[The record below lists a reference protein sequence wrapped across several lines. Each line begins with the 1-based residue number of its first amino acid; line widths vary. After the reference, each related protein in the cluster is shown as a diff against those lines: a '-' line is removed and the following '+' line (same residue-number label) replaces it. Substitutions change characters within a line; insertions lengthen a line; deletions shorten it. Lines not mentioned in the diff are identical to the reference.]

1 MAIEYLIAQYSIAIS
16 VAVRSSA
23 IISAS
28 YKSLNQKKKCHRTV
42 EEHTNKQ
49 VNNVNKI
56 TKSGLG
62 GEIGRGRGTLL
73 RSIECSLR
81 ITDPSSALPLDL
93 IC

>member
-16 VAVRSSA
+16 VTVRSSA

-42 EEHTNKQ
+42 EETQ
-49 VNNVNKI
+49 INKI

-62 GEIGRGRGTLL
+62 SEIGRGRGTLL

>member
-42 EEHTNKQ
+42 EETQINS
-49 VNNVNKI
+49 VNKI